1 MHLEG
6 TSHFFLWLLGWYQ
19 IRTYLNSLFLT
30 RCIYIDFYKAL
41 KKIEDT
47 SVRIRINYFPGF
59 SNKIIKYIS
68 DWSNKHKP
76 DLLPRPSG
84 HRTRK
89 LGQCLK
95 QLPPFFQINHHHR
108 LKSSSCLFDAVNE
121 NKELLLLSYYNQ
133 IKFQ

>member
-1 MHLEG
+1 MHLED
-6 TSHFFLWLLGWYQ
+6 TSHFFMTFGLISNKDITKFTFSYKVH
-19 IRTYLNSLFLT
+19 IYRFLQS
-30 RCIYIDFYKAL
+30 I

-47 SVRIRINYFPGF
+47 SVRIRINYFSGF
-59 SNKIIKYIS
+59 SKKIIKYTS